1 MKMNE
6 KEIVNALIARDA
18 KITELFFF
26 QHCKPLFMSIIKLV
40 FSYEVDYAEF
50 VNELYLY
57 LMEKDAYRLRQF
69 EGRSSLYQWLK
80 IVAIRYFVSRR
91 DSMIEMYPHN
101 ALNDCNVFCLEKNEE
116 KTENFAVDIEILFK
130 LMPNKRYV
138 YVIRRLVLEDGEPK
152 AVARELSVS
161 VDNLYNIKRRA
172 LKSLTEIVLKEK
184 EKYGTQIKK

>member
-1 MKMNE
+1 MNE
-6 KEIVNALIARDA
+6 KEIINALIARDER
-18 KITELFFF
+18 ITEQFFF
-26 QHCKPLFMSIIKLV
+26 QHCRPLFMSIIKLV

-80 IVAIRYFVSRR
+80 IVAIRYFISRQ

-116 KTENFAVDIEILFK
+116 KTESFAVDIENLFK

-152 AVARELSVS
+152 AVACELSIS

-172 LKSLTEIVLKEK
+172 LKSLTEIVLKER
-184 EKYGTQIKK
+184 EKYGKQIKK